1 MTRLNDLCLRAEAR
15 LRMLS
20 GRSNLA
26 MYGCRWSVRS
36 ANALKSVR
44 QMERAEPIMELLLR
58 EFSTQDVFLDVGA
71 NFGAYT
77 IRAARLPASP
87 RRIYAVEP
95 SPGPYTALLENISLN
110 GVGDTCAPLAV
121 VIGRGDGFVTFAV
134 DSLDPSTGTSHVS
147 SPHEAAHRP
156 TGALWK
162 PLSVT
167 TTVPCFSIDNL
178 VESGTIEPP
187 TVVKIDAE
195 GYEGDIIAGMR
206 RSASGVRVLALE
218 IHPDRLQGAPSPDA
232 LLREIERLGFEE
244 VATAGTGRQQ
254 HHLFRARTES
264 STPAE

>member
-1 MTRLNDLCLRAEAR
+1 M
-15 LRMLS
+15 
-20 GRSNLA
+20 
-26 MYGCRWSVRS
+26 
-36 ANALKSVR
+36 
-44 QMERAEPIMELLLR
+44 R

-77 IRAARLPASP
+77 IRAARLPESP